1 MKKLMFVMVV
11 TLMSALQVSA
21 QNAKIAD
28 NTHECATGKCPE
40 CENR

>member
-28 NTHECATGKCPE
+28 KEIVG
-40 CENR
+40 